1 MPVLSSKRV
10 RLVAATA
17 ALSLGAPALAVG
29 AGLAPSAAADE
40 VSIVAADAVDPTPV
54 TIAPNP
60 SYRASEPFLGWGTSL
75 VWFANATGAYPEDVR
90 EELYQKVFG
99 QDGLNLNIA
108 RYNVGGGNASD
119 VDDDAYMRKGG
130 AVEGWW
136 QPDLDGDGDAEE
148 SAYAN
153 RESYR
158 QAWNP
163 DDASAYD
170 LDADQ
175 TQRWWV
181 ERLAQDD
188 QITHWEAFSNSPPWF
203 MTESG
208 YATGGFDSSTDQL
221 RPDSIDQ
228 FTGYLTRVVE
238 HLEDTYGID
247 VDTVDPMNE
256 PNTTYWGTWFN
267 DDGTPACCRQ
277 EGAHMG
283 PALQGAVIESLA
295 EQLADPA
302 TTTEAVISA
311 PDETNPGTFVTDWYG
326 WTDAARAA
334 TAQLNVHTY
343 GTNDRVRARDIAKT
357 SGKPLWMSEVE
368 GDWSGVVGLDLA
380 NMENGLG
387 MATRMVDDLRELEPT
402 AWVFWQPVED
412 LWNMEVTEQ
421 KNWGSIYIDFDCD
434 VDGNSARRLAAGYA
448 DPSCRVLT
456 NAKYNTIRN
465 FTHYIHPGDWAIP
478 TNDPATTAFVS
489 ADQSGASL
497 VHVNSTSTAQ
507 TITVDLSGFG
517 SVAAGATVTPVVT
530 TAPTSLDLEANALVE
545 GEPVAVDHATSS
557 ATLTVP
563 AKSVTTLVVDGV
575 SGVAP
580 DAAPV
585 DDTGYLLRGV
595 GSGLLL
601 TGDPDG
607 TPVTSI
613 SPMAGAADAAV
624 GQTWVMHTLSGAGTN
639 ERTVALADGAGAYLA
654 AGPDH
659 STVLVESDL
668 ATAAATQGQQWI
680 LNSTDGATY
689 SLLNVATTEQ
699 LDVAGEGTAPGTTVG
714 TWASSTGAHQR
725 WTFLST
731 ALQSVSPVQVATAV
745 GVAPTFPSTVVPQY
759 PWGAGT
765 PVVVT
770 WDLPGAESWGVPG
783 TVTVT
788 GVGTDVF
795 GTPFEAAAFVD
806 VGDFTLTDPVSTHAF
821 VGASLA
827 EVQAQAPATV
837 PAHVGTSPR
846 AFEFPVVWDWGGVG
860 DVTASVGVVRVPGTV
875 TTPTGPLPAHLAVIV
890 TTATTSNAATLDTT
904 TASATFTE
912 AGYPVDR
919 TRNGVTTDKGWSNW
933 RPGTQRTSDTLT
945 YDFGGTRQVTGAR
958 IYFYA
963 DGSSPSWASSYL
975 AEYRGPDGAWTPA
988 TSQPQPIET
997 PATGAPVVEIDLGD
1011 VRADAVRFVLN
1022 ATVRDGA
1029 PVHMVVSE
1037 VQIDVPVP
1045 TPSAIAD
1052 LADLRVGGV
1061 PVDGFD
1067 PADDAYTV
1075 HAPEG
1080 DLPAVTAFALDGA
1093 ANVAI
1098 SQSAPA
1104 HHAAA
1109 TVTVTVT
1116 APDGSTSRTYTVTVL
1131 QPRITLT
1138 SLGGR
1143 IEDGDHLVRG
1153 APILA
1158 TVRRAQPG
1166 TRFVLEMDGQVL
1178 ARATVSRGGTA
1189 VLVGAVPRRADL
1201 GEHILAVATGATN
1214 IRSVQVTVDAPRWRP
1229 PHRWI

>member
-1 MPVLSSKRV
+1 MRAPVTWRVPPKSYVNVSDVRWVPGRQFDHPLSVVTPLRV
-10 RLVAATA
+10 RST
-17 ALSLGAPALAVG
+17 GYPASVN
-29 AGLAPSAAADE
+29 
-40 VSIVAADAVDPTPV
+40 VADAVVVSKVAALDVVAVVTITARCAGRGPVGVVTVPGTRTTPTLAVTSPTPPQSQTTGNSKARGLVPTWAGTVAGAWAWTSASDAPTKAWVDTGSVSVKSPTSTNAAASKGVPNTSVPTPV
-54 TIAPNP
+54 T
-60 SYRASEPFLGWGTSL
+60 
-75 VWFANATGAYPEDVR
+75 V
-90 EELYQKVFG
+90 
-99 QDGLNLNIA
+99 
-108 RYNVGGGNASD
+108 
-119 VDDDAYMRKGG
+119 
-130 AVEGWW
+130 
-136 QPDLDGDGDAEE
+136 
-148 SAYAN
+148 
-153 RESYR
+153 
-158 QAWNP
+158 
-163 DDASAYD
+163 
-170 LDADQ
+170 
-175 TQRWWV
+175 
-181 ERLAQDD
+181 
-188 QITHWEAFSNSPPWF
+188 
-203 MTESG
+203 
-208 YATGGFDSSTDQL
+208 
-221 RPDSIDQ
+221 
-228 FTGYLTRVVE
+228 
-238 HLEDTYGID
+238 
-247 VDTVDPMNE
+247 TVP
-256 PNTTYWGTWFN
+256 
-267 DDGTPACCRQ
+267 GTP
-277 EGAHMG
+277 
-283 PALQGAVIESLA
+283 
-295 EQLADPA
+295 QLSAPGRSHV
-302 TTTEAVISA
+302 TTTGVPA
-311 PDETNPGTFVTDWYG
+311 PHGYCGTT
-326 WTDAARAA
+326 
-334 TAQLNVHTY
+334 
-343 GTNDRVRARDIAKT
+343 
-357 SGKPLWMSEVE
+357 
-368 GDWSGVVGLDLA
+368 
-380 NMENGLG
+380 
-387 MATRMVDDLRELEPT
+387 
-402 AWVFWQPVED
+402 
-412 LWNMEVTEQ
+412 
-421 KNWGSIYIDFDCD
+421 
-434 VDGNSARRLAAGYA
+434 VDGN
-448 DPSCRVLT
+448 V
-456 NAKYNTIRN
+456 
-465 FTHYIHPGDWAIP
+465 
-478 TNDPATTAFVS
+478 
-489 ADQSGASL
+489 
-497 VHVNSTSTAQ
+497 
-507 TITVDLSGFG
+507 
-517 SVAAGATVTPVVT
+517 GATPTAVATCTGDTDCNAVLRNVHLWWAPVLLAHV
-530 TAPTSLDLEANALVE
+530 PTVVPGA
-545 GEPVAVDHATSS
+545 
-557 ATLTVP
+557 VP
-563 AKSVTTLVVDGV
+563 APAASSCAVV
-575 SGVAP
+575 
-580 DAAPV
+580 
-585 DDTGYLLRGV
+585 
-595 GSGLLL
+595 
-601 TGDPDG
+601 
-607 TPVTSI
+607 
-613 SPMAGAADAAV
+613 
-624 GQTWVMHTLSGAGTN
+624 
-639 ERTVALADGAGAYLA
+639 
-654 AGPDH
+654 
-659 STVLVESDL
+659 
-668 ATAAATQGQQWI
+668 AT
-680 LNSTDGATY
+680 
-689 SLLNVATTEQ
+689 VATTEQ

-788 GVGTDVF
+788 GVGTDAF

-1080 DLPAVTAFALDGA
+1080 DLPAVRAFALDGA

-1201 GEHILAVATGATN
+1201 GEHILAVTTGATN
-1214 IRSVQVTVDAPRWRP
+1214 IRSVQVPVSY
-1229 PHRWI
+1229 